1 MAVVFVG
8 TSASDFVGG
17 MSKYTGAAESRD
29 TDYASEEIA
38 ADCVSNSTGD
48 AFETPEISISGNL
61 MWIHFRVVFPSGS
74 NSGSA
79 DGAFIHVE
87 DDSGDVL
94 GGIDWQNGDMRA
106 LADSNIEGSAYSQSP
121 GTVYTID
128 LKIDCSSSKDVELYV
143 DGLLVSSAS
152 ASTGSATP
160 AVIKFKMD
168 DMLGVGNPSA
178 PMYISEFLVDDAN
191 TTIGCRV
198 HTATATSDGTYT
210 EMSGTYT
217 AVQDASDTDSLL
229 ADANGERFSWNPPT
243 YTGDV
248 SGVSVRAVLVK
259 SDVQTGVGGPNKF
272 TPFLRIGS
280 TDYYGS
286 QEDPGS
292 GVPIVS
298 SYSWAN
304 DPSTSAAWDI
314 ADVDAFEVGIRAET

>member
-17 MSKYTGAAESRD
+17 MSKYTGSAESRD

-38 ADCVSNSTGD
+38 ADCRSNTIGD
-48 AFETPEISISGNL
+48 AFETPEISVSGNL
-61 MWIHFRVVFPSGS
+61 MWIHFRVVFPTGS
-74 NSGSA
+74 DFSSA
-79 DGAFIHVE
+79 DGDFLHVE
-87 DDSGDVL
+87 DASGDVL
-94 GGIDWQNGDMRA
+94 GGIDWQNGNMRA
-106 LADSNIEGSAYSQSP
+106 LADTTEEGSIYSQSS

-128 LKIDCSSSKDVELYV
+128 LKIDCSSGEQTELYV
-143 DGLLVSSAS
+143 DGTLVSTAS
-152 ASTGSATP
+152 SSGGTSTP
-160 AVIKFKMD
+160 AVIKFKMN
-168 DMLGVGNPSA
+168 DMMGFGEPDR

-198 HTATATSDGTYT
+198 HTATADSDGTYT
-210 EMSGTYT
+210 EMAGTYT
-217 AVQDASDTDSLL
+217 AVQDASDTDTLL
-229 ADANGERFSWNPPT
+229 ADADGERFSWNPPA

-259 SDVQTGVGGPNKF
+259 SNVQTGVGGPNKF

-280 TDYYGS
+280 TDYYGT

-298 SYSWAN
+298 SYSWAD

-314 ADVDAFEVGIRAET
+314 ADVDDFEVGIRAET